1 MRVLLSHLRP
11 GSHALERVIATLL
24 TLLASYQF
32 GVAASD
38 GRHRNA
44 ELALLVFVV
53 SVYWCH
59 STFRRRANR
68 DVAKAVAGLAEA
80 AAIAFR
86 REESCGNRLAQPK
99 RAPGTD
105 HRMDEASASP
115 HDVIKVRS
123 LFVSDVHLGTRG
135 CQADKLIDF
144 LRHHEAETLFLVGDI
159 VDGWYLRS
167 SWYWPQAHN
176 AVVQELVELAR
187 RGKRLVYIAGNH
199 DEFVRDYVGS
209 TFGGVEVVEHAI
221 HRGIDGRDYLV
232 VHGDHFDLVVRHARW
247 LALLGDFGYRT
258 ALASNVWLN
267 RIRSRFGLAYW
278 SFSSWAKLRVKNA
291 VNHIG
296 RFEEVLSSEA
306 RRHDTQGVICGHIH
320 HAAMHDDFGIRY
332 INTGDWV
339 ESCTAVVE
347 HHDGRFEIIRWTEAP
362 PHRMSGE
369 ASVVPFA
376 KAVA

>member
-1 MRVLLSHLRP
+1 MRALFSRFRP
-11 GSHALERVIATLL
+11 GSHALEHLLAAVL
-24 TLLASYQF
+24 TLLASLQF

-38 GRHRNA
+38 GRHRGA
-44 ELALLVFVV
+44 QLALLIFAVG
-53 SVYWCH
+53 VYWH
-59 STFRRRANR
+59 RSIFRRRANR
-68 DVAKAVAGLAEA
+68 DVTKVVAGLAEA
-80 AAIAFR
+80 AAMAFLRER
-86 REESCGNRLAQPK
+86 RDGDRPAQHPDAA
-99 RAPGTD
+99 RSLP
-105 HRMDEASASP
+105 R
-115 HDVIKVRS
+115 DVIRVRS
-123 LFVSDVHLGTRG
+123 LFISDVHLGTRG
-135 CQADKLIDF
+135 CQADRLIDF

-167 SWYWPQAHN
+167 SWYWPTAHN

-187 RGKRLVYIAGNH
+187 RGKRLVYVAGNH

-209 TFGGVEVVEHAI
+209 TFGGLEVVEHAI
-221 HRGIDGRDYLV
+221 HRGVDGRDYLV

-247 LALLGDFGYRT
+247 LALLGDVGYRT

-306 RRHDTQGVICGHIH
+306 LRHQAQGVICGHIH
-320 HAAMHDDFGIRY
+320 HAAMHHDFGVRY

-339 ESCTAVVE
+339 ESCTGVVE
-347 HHDGRFEIIRWTEAP
+347 HHDGRFEIIRWTEAR
-362 PHRMSGE
+362 PHQMPGE